1 MEERKLILN
10 LAMKGPEINN
20 NQHVLNN
27 IEVRTKLILSLE
39 NAFSELIPGGVV
51 SHYEYREAIGKFN
64 KFRFASRPRGR

>member
-1 MEERKLILN
+1 VEERKLILN

-39 NAFSELIPGGVV
+39 N
-51 SHYEYREAIGKFN
+51 
-64 KFRFASRPRGR
+64 